1 MISSLHGKS
10 TRLVRNLAWMV
21 LAYCAVFQAHAQTW
35 PSKPLVF
42 VTAGA
47 PGDGLDLITRVFAQ
61 SMTKTLGQTIVVDNR
76 PGGGG
81 KISMEYIK
89 NAHSEGYILG
99 IMSLNNL
106 PLAAVNPKPP
116 YNPSTDFIPVALL
129 CDAMGWLVV
138 SADSPYKSVQELVT
152 YAKSNPGKLNFASS
166 GIGSIFHFYGEWLKQ
181 LANIDATHV
190 PYKGEALAMADI
202 VSGRVDYM
210 YASGAAKPFV
220 STGKLRLLAT
230 GGPDRMADFPN
241 NQTMVDAGYPE
252 FSITGWIGLVAPNG
266 VNPEIIKKLNVAV
279 QAAVADPNVKK
290 TLGTYTFNTLGGT
303 SEEFAKRIALD
314 MGRLGKIGKT
324 ANIQLD

>member
-1 MISSLHGKS
+1 MFSLAHRKLPS
-10 TRLVRNLAWMV
+10 FVLQLLLVFMGFCLHE
-21 LAYCAVFQAHAQTW
+21 QARAQAW
-35 PSKPLVF
+35 PSKPIIF

-61 SMTKTLGQTIVVDNR
+61 SMSKELGQSIVVDNR

-89 NAHSEGYILG
+89 NAHPDGYTLG
-99 IMSLNNL
+99 VMSLNNL
-106 PLAAVNPKPP
+106 PLAAVNTKPP
-116 YNPSTDFIPVALL
+116 YNPSTDFLPVGLL

-138 SADSPYKSVQELVT
+138 SADSPFKSVHDLVT
-152 YAKSNPGKLNFASS
+152 YAKNNPGKLNFASS

-181 LANIDATHV
+181 LALIDATHV

-210 YASGAAKPFV
+210 FASGAAKPFV
-220 STGKLRLLAT
+220 TTGKLRLLAT

-266 VNPEIIKKLNVAV
+266 VPADIIKKLN
-279 QAAVADPNVKK
+279 AAALAAASDPSVKK
-290 TLGTYTFNTLGGT
+290 TLSTYTFNTLGGT
-303 SEEFAKRIALD
+303 PEEFAKRIAMD
-314 MGRLGKIGKT
+314 MGRLSKIGKA